1 MQHRLQPGPLLD
13 ESGHLAEAGWADAE
27 VRRYDRA
34 AVTAP
39 SWRIKEWDY
48 YCVLTPEHGLALT
61 VADNG
66 YMGLLGVS
74 WLDLRN
80 RREVTENVML
90 PFPLGRM
97 GLPASADTGD
107 VVVEHKKMRIAFRH
121 DAGGRVLSIDHPRF
135 DGGRGLR
142 GELRL
147 ARPDT
152 ASSGRSAGSAPARMV
167 IATPFPKAPKAF
179 YYNQKMNCLPATGQ
193 VTVGGDTVVFEP
205 ESAFGVFD
213 WGRGVWTYDNT
224 WYWGSASGVVDGR
237 PFGFNIGYG
246 FGDTSAASENMVFVG
261 GVAHKLDRVM
271 FHLPEGTYDGAPW
284 KFSSNDGRF
293 EMVFEPILDRAAAV
307 DFKVLRSIQ
316 HQVFG
321 RFTGHVVL
329 DDGSR
334 MEVTDLL
341 GFAEEVRNRW

>member
-13 ESGHLAEAGWADAE
+13 ESGRLAEAGWADAE

-34 AVTAP
+34 AVAAP

-48 YCVLTPEHGLALT
+48 YCVLTPVHGLALT

-97 GLPASADTGD
+97 GLPASADAGD

-121 DAGGRVLSIDHPRF
+121 DAGARVLSIDYPGF

-147 ARPDT
+147 NRPDT

-179 YYNQKMNCLPATGQ
+179 YYNQKINCLPATGR

-261 GVAHKLDRVM
+261 GVAHKLDRVT

>member
-13 ESGHLAEAGWADAE
+13 ESGRLAEAGWADAE

-80 RREVTENVML
+80 RRGVTENVML

-97 GLPASADTGD
+97 GLPASADAGD

-135 DGGRGLR
+135 DSGRGLR

-152 ASSGRSAGSAPARMV
+152 TSSGRSAGSAPARMV

-179 YYNQKMNCLPATGQ
+179 YYNQKINCLPATGQ

-205 ESAFGVFD
+205 ESAFAVFD

-237 PFGFNIGYG
+237 SFGFNIGYG

>member
-1 MQHRLQPGPLLD
+1 MQHRLQPGDLLD
-13 ESGHLAEAGWADAE
+13 ARGRLAEAGWATGE

-34 AVTAP
+34 AIAAP
-39 SWRIKEWDY
+39 SWRVKEWDY
-48 YCVLTPEHGLALT
+48 YCVLTPDHGLALT

-74 WLDLRN
+74 WLDFGA

-90 PFPLGRM
+90 PFPMGRM
-97 GLPASADTGD
+97 SLPASADRGD
-107 VVVEHKKMRIAFRH
+107 VVVDHDKMRIAFRH
-121 DAGGRVLSIDHPRF
+121 VAGGRVLTVDYPGF

-142 GELRL
+142 GELHL
-147 ARPDT
+147 AQPPT
-152 ASSGRSAGSAPARMV
+152 TSSGRSAGSAPDRMV

-179 YYNQKMNCLPATGQ
+179 YYNQKINCLPASGRI
-193 VTVGGDTVVFEP
+193 TVGTDTFAFDP
-205 ESAFGVFD
+205 DSAAGVFD
-213 WGRGVWTYDNT
+213 WGRGVWTYDNV
-224 WYWGSASGVVDGR
+224 WYWGSASGVVDRR

-246 FGDTSAASENMVFVG
+246 FGDTSAASENMAFVDG
-261 GVAHKLDRVM
+261 AAHKLDQVT

-293 EMVFEPILDRAAAV
+293 EMVFEPILDRCAAV
-307 DFKVLRSIQ
+307 DFKILRSIQ

-334 MEVTDLL
+334 IAVTDLL

>member
-13 ESGHLAEAGWADAE
+13 ESGRLAEAGWADAE

-34 AVTAP
+34 AVAAP

-97 GLPASADTGD
+97 GLPASADAGD

-121 DAGGRVLSIDHPRF
+121 DADGRVLSIDHLGF

-152 ASSGRSAGSAPARMV
+152 ASAGRSAGSAPARMV

-179 YYNQKMNCLPATGQ
+179 YYNQKINCLPATGQ

-261 GVAHKLDRVM
+261 GVAHKLDRVT
-271 FHLPEGTYDGAPW
+271 FHLPERTYDGAPW

>member
-13 ESGHLAEAGWADAE
+13 ESGRLAEAGWADAE

-34 AVTAP
+34 AVAAP

-48 YCVLTPEHGLALT
+48 YCVLTPVHGLALT

-97 GLPASADTGD
+97 GLPASADAGD

-121 DAGGRVLSIDHPRF
+121 DAGARVLSIDYPGF

-147 ARPDT
+147 NRPDT

-179 YYNQKMNCLPATGQ
+179 YYNQKINCLPATGR

-261 GVAHKLDRVM
+261 GVAHKLDRVT

-293 EMVFEPILDRAAAV
+293 EMVFEPILDRAATV